1 MNYLLNL
8 TLFEKSLL
16 IVFCF
21 SLLIQ
26 IFYYLFFFLRIRFFK
41 EKHEPGN
48 TKFPVSVIVCA
59 KNEAFYLKEFL
70 PEILKQDYPDY
81 EVIVVN
87 DGSTD
92 DSEEVLKILKSEFP
106 ELYVTT
112 IPSTGKFKHSKKL
125 AVSIGLKAAK
135 NEWVLLIDADC
146 KTVSKNWISL
156 MQEKFDKDASFV
168 LGYGGYIASKGFLN
182 KLIRFDTLFIALQYF
197 TFAMAKVPYMGVGR
211 NLAYRK
217 EIFFS
222 KKGFFRHLHLVSG
235 DDDLFVND
243 NANGKNVRVS
253 INPDSFTRSVPE
265 TSFKSWIYQKKRH
278 LTTGTYYKFKHQLLL
293 GLELMSRFMFF
304 ISLITGLFFPDILL
318 IILIGFLIRYLLQLM
333 ILKFASVK
341 FNEKGIYYLGIIFDF
356 ILPIINFILHISNI
370 KIRKSKK

>member
-1 MNYLLNL
+1 
-8 TLFEKSLL
+8 
-16 IVFCF
+16 
-21 SLLIQ
+21 
-26 IFYYLFFFLRIRFFK
+26 
-41 EKHEPGN
+41 
-48 TKFPVSVIVCA
+48 
-59 KNEAFYLKEFL
+59 
-70 PEILKQDYPDY
+70 
-81 EVIVVN
+81 
-87 DGSTD
+87 
-92 DSEEVLKILKSEFP
+92 
-106 ELYVTT
+106 
-112 IPSTGKFKHSKKL
+112 
-125 AVSIGLKAAK
+125 
-135 NEWVLLIDADC
+135 
-146 KTVSKNWISL
+146 

-217 EIFFS
+217 EIFFNN
-222 KKGFFRHLHLVSG
+222 KGFFRHLHLVSG

-293 GLELMSRFMFF
+293 GLELMSRFMFY